1 MNFISAL
8 SFFVSM
14 AELALKRKNK
24 NQGFFPVAGVNWWV
38 VVLGLGWWWV
48 DEKEGKTE
56 RWRTE
61 MKREERRERGFFYI
75 ILLCNLYDFNMLYE
89 KIKYGMLGVL

>member
-1 MNFISAL
+1 M
-8 SFFVSM
+8 
-14 AELALKRKNK
+14 
-24 NQGFFPVAGVNWWV
+24 NWWV

-61 MKREERRERGFFYI
+61 MKREERRERGFF
-75 ILLCNLYDFNMLYE
+75 ILFYCVIYMILICCM
-89 KIKYGMLGVL
+89 KK